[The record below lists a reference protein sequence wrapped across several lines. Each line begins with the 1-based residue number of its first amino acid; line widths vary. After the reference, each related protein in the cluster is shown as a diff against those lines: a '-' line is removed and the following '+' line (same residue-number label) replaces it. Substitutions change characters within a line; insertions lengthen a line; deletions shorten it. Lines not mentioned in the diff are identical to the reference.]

1 MKLFTLNSN
10 RNRRFRGSAVLDA
23 ALVFPILLSLT
34 FGTVEY
40 GYYFYVKHSLQ
51 GAAREGARAAITP
64 TAKDSD
70 VTTAVST
77 AMSAAGLSSSGYTTA
92 VTNSAGG
99 TISVAGLA
107 AGTSIN
113 VTVQCTWGT
122 VGSGFRP
129 MGLIGTAKIVK
140 GVTVMRKEG

>member
-1 MKLFTLNSN
+1 MKYRSFNLMK
-10 RNRRFRGSAVLDA
+10 RPGRRRFRGSAVLDA

-34 FGTVEY
+34 FGTIEY

-64 TAKDSD
+64 TAVNTD
-70 VTTAVST
+70 VDTAISN
-77 AMSAAGLSSSGYTTA
+77 AMAAAGLSSSGYS
-92 VTNSAGG
+92 VTKNPSNVSGQ
-99 TISVAGLA
+99 A
-107 AGTSIN
+107 AGTSITIT
-113 VTVQCTWGT
+113 VTCTWGT

-129 MGLIGTAKIVK
+129 LGLIGTAKQVK